1 MTDDHIRIRVGDY
14 EVGLMGLTRAME
26 EIAESHA
33 ERQDA
38 DVQEALLEKLSKKN
52 YIPSSARRD
61 YGTALV
67 REFRK
72 FKGQPYKDVEPKGLR
87 IVVLGPGCSQ
97 CDRLEQTVMQVLT
110 QMELPASLEHVTDI
124 KEISKYGFVQTPAL
138 VINGIVVASGP
149 APSVKKVTE
158 WITQAVA
165 SQAGIPQTQT

>member
-1 MTDDHIRIRVGDY
+1 MTDDHSRIRVGDY
-14 EVGLMGLTRAME
+14 EVGLIGLRRAME
-26 EIAESHA
+26 EIAGSHA
-33 ERQDA
+33 ERQDRE
-38 DVQEALLEKLSKKN
+38 VQEALLERLSKKN
-52 YIPSSARRD
+52 YIPTSARRD

-72 FKGQPYKDVEPKGLR
+72 FKGQPYQDAEPKGLR

-124 KEISKYGFVQTPAL
+124 KEISKYGFVPTPAL

-165 SQAGIPQTQT
+165 SQTGISQTEA